1 VPHRRRGPAVSCLD
15 YAMPKR
21 PTKQP
26 QSQSWAVYHLK
37 GTPAK
42 LVGIVY
48 APDEQA
54 AIVKAIEDGP
64 GSPGIGVNPST
75 VQQI

>member
-1 VPHRRRGPAVSCLD
+1 MRQRP
-15 YAMPKR
+15 PK
-21 PTKQP
+21 P
-26 QSQSWAVYHLK
+26 QALSWAVYHLK

-54 AIVKAIEDGP
+54 AIVKAIEGVQDAGKSAGP
-64 GSPGIGVNPST
+64 ADRAAAGLGTANKDD
-75 VQQI
+75 